1 MPVNAELLPYV
12 LALGLAAA
20 IPGPG
25 MTAIV
30 ARSLNGGSLAGL
42 AALAGVIMGD
52 LFYLTLAVFGLGVVA
67 HTYTALFTLI
77 NWAAALYLGFL
88 AWQFWSYQPH
98 AINIDQKVTRQQ
110 LASAWLSGLSITLGN
125 PKTIAFYLAILPL
138 VISLET
144 ISLKFWGT
152 VLVPVTA
159 AVLLAVGAMFILAAM
174 KIRVFLTS
182 PQSLQIMYKVVGV
195 IMLLAAIGMI
205 VKTL

>member
-1 MPVNAELLPYV
+1 MPVNTELLPYI

-42 AALAGVIMGD
+42 ATLVGVIMGD
-52 LFYLTLAVFGLGVVA
+52 VFYLTLAVFGLGVVA
-67 HTYTALFTLI
+67 QSYTALFTLI

-88 AWQFWSYQPH
+88 AWQFWSYQPDT
-98 AINIDQKVTRQQ
+98 INIDQKVTRQQ
-110 LASAWLSGLSITLGN
+110 LVSAWLSGLSITLGN
-125 PKTIAFYLAILPL
+125 PKTMAFYLAILPL
-138 VISLET
+138 VISLQA
-144 ISLKFWGT
+144 ISLRFWGT

-159 AVLLAVGAMFILAAM
+159 AVLLAVGAMFILAAV
-174 KIRVFLTS
+174 KVRVFLTH
-182 PQSLQIMYKVVGV
+182 PQSLRIMYRAVGM
-195 IMLLAAIGMI
+195 IMLLAALGMI

>member
-1 MPVNAELLPYV
+1 MPVNTELLPYI

-42 AALAGVIMGD
+42 ATLVGVIMGD
-52 LFYLTLAVFGLGVVA
+52 VFYLTLAVFGLGVVA
-67 HTYTALFTLI
+67 QSYTALFTLI

-88 AWQFWSYQPH
+88 AWQFWSYQPD

-110 LASAWLSGLSITLGN
+110 LVSAWLSGLSITLGN
-125 PKTIAFYLAILPL
+125 PKTMAFYLAILPL
-138 VISLET
+138 VISLQA
-144 ISLKFWGT
+144 ISLRFWGT

-159 AVLLAVGAMFILAAM
+159 AVLLAVGAMFILAAV
-174 KIRVFLTS
+174 KVRVFLTH
-182 PQSLQIMYKVVGV
+182 PQSLRIMYRAVGM
-195 IMLLAAIGMI
+195 IMLLAALGMI

>member
-42 AALAGVIMGD
+42 AALVGVIMGD

>member
-42 AALAGVIMGD
+42 AALVGVIMGD

-88 AWQFWSYQPH
+88 AWQFWSYQPY

>member
-1 MPVNAELLPYV
+1 MPANAELLPYV

>member
-42 AALAGVIMGD
+42 AALVGVIMGD

-67 HTYTALFTLI
+67 HTYTALFNLI

>member
-1 MPVNAELLPYV
+1 MPANAELLPYV

-67 HTYTALFTLI
+67 HTYTALFTLS

>member
-42 AALAGVIMGD
+42 AALVGVIMGD

-98 AINIDQKVTRQQ
+98 AINIDQKVTHQQ

>member
-1 MPVNAELLPYV
+1 MPAITELLPYI

-30 ARSLNGGSLAGL
+30 ARTLNGGSLAGL

-52 LFYLTLAVFGLGVVA
+52 LFYLTLAVFGLAVVA
-67 HTYTALFTLI
+67 HTYTGLFTLI
-77 NWAAALYLGFL
+77 NWVAALYLAFL

-98 AINIDQKVTRQQ
+98 SITLDQKVTHKQ
-110 LASAWLSGLSITLGN
+110 LTSAWLSGLTITLGN

-138 VISLET
+138 VISLES
-144 ISLKFWGT
+144 ISFTFWAAM
-152 VLVPVTA
+152 LVPVTA
-159 AVLLAVGAMFILAAM
+159 AVLLMVGAMFILAAVSV
-174 KIRVFLTS
+174 RALLTS
-182 PQSLQIMYKVVGV
+182 QRAQRIMFKSVGV

-205 VKTL
+205 LKTL